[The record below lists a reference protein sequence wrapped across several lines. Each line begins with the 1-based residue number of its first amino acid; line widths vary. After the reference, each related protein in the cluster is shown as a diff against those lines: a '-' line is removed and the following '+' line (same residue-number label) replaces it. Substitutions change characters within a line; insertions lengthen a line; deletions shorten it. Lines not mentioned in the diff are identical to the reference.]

1 MKDRVKNLLPYI
13 QEELANGRKK
23 MDVFRELGFNKY
35 EIQGANFL
43 LREQPAEEDTLIV
56 RPEREHKPVRVT
68 IKGKTY
74 YDVTAQIVDC
84 GG

>member
-23 MDVFRELGFNKY
+23 MDIFRELGFNAY
-35 EIQGANFL
+35 EIQNGNAL
-43 LREQPAEEDTLIV
+43 LRLAQPIEEEVVI
-56 RPEREHKPVRVT
+56 PQKEIKPKKVV
-68 IKGKTY
+68 IKDKTY
-74 YDVTAQIVDC
+74 YDITALIVDC